1 MTVFDYVAI
10 AVIGFS
16 LLFGLWRG
24 VIGEIIALLAWI
36 IGIFAAIEFGPQ
48 VGNALLATVATDP
61 AVRTLGGCVLIFVG
75 VLLVMALIRLALSRM
90 VKALGLSVSDRLL
103 GMLFGLARGVL
114 VVMVLVGLGGM
125 TAAPKQAWWREATLA
140 PPLETAVMVAR
151 QWLPDD
157 LAKRIRFS

>member
-48 VGNALLATVATDP
+48 VGNALLATVAADP
-61 AVRTLGGCVLIFVG
+61 AVRTLGGCVLIFIG

-114 VVMVLVGLGGM
+114 VVMILVGLGGM
-125 TAAPKQAWWREATLA
+125 TAAPKQGWWREATLA

>member
-36 IGIFAAIEFGPQ
+36 LGIFAAVEFGSQ
-48 VGNALLATVATDP
+48 VGHALLAGVADP
-61 AVRTLGGCVLIFVG
+61 AVRTLGGCVLVFLG
-75 VLLVMALIRLALSRM
+75 VLLVMALIRLAVRSM
-90 VKALGLSVSDRLL
+90 VKALGLTVSDRLL

-125 TAAPKQAWWREATLA
+125 TAAPKQAWWREAVLA
-140 PPLETAVMVAR
+140 PPFETAVMVAR

>member
-1 MTVFDYVAI
+1 MTAFDYVAI

-24 VIGEIIALLAWI
+24 VIGEMIALLAWVV
-36 IGIFAAIEFGPQ
+36 GIFAAIEFGPQ
-48 VGNALLATVATDP
+48 AGHALLAGVADP
-61 AVRTLGGCVLIFVG
+61 AVRTLGGCVLIFLG
-75 VLLVMALIRLALSRM
+75 VLLSMALVRLAVRSM
-90 VKALGLSVSDRLL
+90 VKALGLTVSDRLL

-114 VVMVLVGLGGM
+114 VMMILVGLGGM
-125 TAAPKQAWWREATLA
+125 TAAPKQDWWRGAVLA
-140 PPLETAVMVAR
+140 PPLETAVLIAR